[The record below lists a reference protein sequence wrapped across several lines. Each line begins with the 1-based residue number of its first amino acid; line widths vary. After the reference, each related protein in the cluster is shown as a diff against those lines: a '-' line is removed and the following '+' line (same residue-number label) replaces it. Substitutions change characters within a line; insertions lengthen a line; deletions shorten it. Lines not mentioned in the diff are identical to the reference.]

1 MVYTFKRNNENEF
14 LFQNFGLCEPRAY
27 FIPASRMDI
36 CRNYNAENALRLSDR
51 AFSLAGEWELAEING
66 NDVFDTEGSEKKSVT
81 VPSVFS
87 VKKSATPNANEDYVT
102 YAFFRKF
109 DVFDTAKKHT
119 LNFFGVQGDFE
130 IYINGQFCGKSVI
143 GFGEFDISDFIVKG
157 ENELLVKINNN
168 QFTAKVTGENADAI
182 GICGDV
188 VLLIRE
194 RAYLEDYMF
203 TSKGSEFDYEGKF
216 AVKVKTA
223 HSTTVEI
230 LLNDGNK
237 TIEKTT
243 LIPDDDG
250 TACFEFKGAFKTYST
265 ENPYLYTAFVR
276 ILERGEELECTSV
289 KIGFSEA
296 NIEKGVFYFGDT
308 DLKIRGVR
316 YNALNKENGA
326 YKEISEYKEDLK
338 FIKEMNANA
347 VYVKCGYNPS
357 FTELCKEIG
366 LYIIKE
372 FPVEM
377 NFDGLKAK
385 EKEIFVQENAIAYMK
400 SKIIALY
407 MSDASAVNI
416 AAYAFGNISEEG
428 SLKEEIFGFEKI
440 SNRPVIGGENGLK
453 YIDNGDP
460 TVIGDAIASSDVPVL
475 FTVSA
480 FERTDKFMEL
490 VLSED
495 KIAGMIA
502 DGFTA
507 LIEENV
513 SDEETSVYLSD
524 RGILLKYAY
533 RPFVAHLADNRTL
546 VITSLRDYTDSS
558 DITISLVKYKGE
570 LSKKI
575 KDCHIII
582 APRGT
587 REIDVYLGEI
597 IPDTKLY
604 VRFLSGDRLIAT
616 EIIKVEEEKE
626 MPEYI
631 KALQIKKYTYTVN
644 NREFTLD
651 KLSENMLPPRSYFVP
666 CSGEVVCD
674 IGDYPKSNVF
684 SDRMFSLSGE
694 WDFAYFEEN
703 APTEFTVD
711 GLNWKEITLPSS
723 WEQNGYGKLEFNDGY
738 PFKYNIKKSEIE
750 ENGENKNAVGIYRR
764 IINIG
769 DTSYNH
775 ILSFDKI
782 SGSAEI
788 HINGKYIGYTI
799 LGRGEFDITDS
810 LVIGE
815 NELIIIVKKW
825 TPASCLQ
832 GSGGFN
838 ASGITG
844 DINLIKRRACG
855 LKDYRIVTKKQG
867 SDYLADM
874 KFVFGKA
881 ADSVKIELKKNGI
894 TLFEKTYPEAKEEI
908 ELNLSGTFT
917 GYSDERPEQYDVYV
931 KVFESTFV
939 TECTKIRFGFNRI
952 DINGNILYSND
963 TPLKLHGIT
972 YNAEYDE
979 FGNLLTFDG
988 VKRDLRLIKAYGFNA
1003 VAPLHSVA
1011 PSFIALCAEIG
1022 LYIVA
1027 DSGVN
1032 TKGAGKA
1039 NAKLRNSVIEDAS
1052 FANVIKETVT
1062 YGFERDKNAT
1072 NIVCY
1077 QIREDGNVPVIADC
1091 YKLLKERTEKP
1102 VFTYG
1107 NEGDANTV
1115 CYPSLNEAIDII
1127 NESMDKKPVFFI
1139 KYASG
1144 EGIGCANIREYE
1156 DIIKS
1161 AECCMGGCVAH
1172 FVDDA
1177 IGSTVGKENGIFTSD
1192 RRAYPCADSIRY
1204 IYRPVHSVLSEST
1217 DILEITNNRRFASTS
1232 DMYVD
1237 LCILRNGKTLS
1248 RTRIYIDIPAGE
1260 TRKYDVF
1267 HGHIEG
1273 DMYINVEYH
1282 KKSSGEIMF
1291 IEQHKL
1297 NETVQTFDFPK
1308 GEKALDINEIFDYL
1322 DITFDSGCVRFSK
1335 KLGAIIRYNVMGK
1348 DILKADST
1356 YKGGN
1361 CFVNNIYRPFIHNL
1375 KREYPNIESKTR
1387 DFVCEYS
1394 KESAVKQVH
1403 VNIEN
1408 LIYINGKESYI
1419 VQDKYIVSAGG
1430 NIEVFSVLTPLKRG
1444 LPQMDCFGKQLRLN
1458 NNFGNIYYYGNGET
1472 DNYIDMC
1479 EHTRVGIFNMN
1490 VDKTFELV
1498 RSLQECGNRTNVS
1511 YAAVRDND
1519 GDGILIVARKVPYQ
1533 LRVSPYSDKEIY
1545 ISKKTGIRPSQSGVY
1560 VDVNAF
1566 VSGIGTDKNGYPLPQ
1581 YTVSSAEH
1589 VLHFDIIPV
1598 KGRK

>member
-1 MVYTFKRNNENEF
+1 MVYTFKSKNENEF
-14 LFQNFGLCEPRAY
+14 LFQNFELCEPHAY
-27 FIPASRMDI
+27 FVPASRMDI
-36 CRNYNAENALRLSDR
+36 CRKYNAENALRLSDR
-51 AFSLAGEWELAEING
+51 SFSLSGEWEIAEIKS
-66 NDVFDTEGSEKKSVT
+66 DDAFDTESSEKKSVI
-81 VPSVFS
+81 VPSIIS
-87 VKKSATPNANEDYVT
+87 VKKEETSKSESVQ

-109 DVFDTAKKHT
+109 EIFDTAKKHT
-119 LNFFGVQGDFE
+119 INFFGVQGDFE
-130 IYINGQFCGKSVI
+130 LYINGQFCGKSVI
-143 GFGEFDISDFIVKG
+143 GFGEFDISEFIAKG

-168 QFTAKVTGENADAI
+168 TFTTKFKGETVDEI
-182 GICGDV
+182 GILGDV
-188 VLLIRE
+188 VLQIKE

-230 LLNDGNK
+230 SLNDGNK

-250 TACFEFKGAFKTYST
+250 TACFDFKGAFNTYST
-265 ENPYLYTAFVR
+265 ENPYLYTVYVR
-276 ILERGEELECTSV
+276 VFERGEEIECTSV
-289 KIGFSEA
+289 KIGFSEV
-296 NIEKGVFYFGDT
+296 NIENGVFYVGDT
-308 DLKIRGVR
+308 DLKIRGVK
-316 YNALNKENGA
+316 YNALKKENGA
-326 YKEISEYKEDLK
+326 YKEVSEYKEDLK
-338 FIKEMNANA
+338 FIKEMNANT
-347 VYVKCGYNPS
+347 VYVEGCYNPC

-366 LYIIKE
+366 LYVIKV
-372 FPVEM
+372 FPVEI
-377 NFDGLKAK
+377 NLKEFKTK
-385 EKEIFVQENAIAYMK
+385 EKEAFIQENAIAYIK
-400 SKIIALY
+400 SKTITSY
-407 MSDASAVNI
+407 MSDATAVNI
-416 AAYAFGNISEEG
+416 IAYAFDEVFEEG
-428 SLKEEIFGFEKI
+428 TIKDEIFGFETI
-440 SNRPVIGGENGLK
+440 SNRPVIGGNSGLK

-460 TVIGDAIASSDVPVL
+460 TIIGDTIASSTAPVI
-475 FTVSA
+475 FAVSV

-502 DGFTA
+502 YGFADMVKT
-507 LIEENV
+507 EV
-513 SDEETSVYLSD
+513 TDEETSKVLSD

-533 RPFVAHLADNRTL
+533 RPFIARLADNRTL
-546 VITSLRDYTDSS
+546 EITSLRDYTDSS

-575 KDCHIII
+575 KDFHMII

-587 REIDVYLGEI
+587 RETDVYLGEI

-604 VRFLSGDRLIAT
+604 VRYLSDDKLIAT
-616 EIIKVEEEKE
+616 EIIKVEAEKD

-631 KALQIKKYTYTVN
+631 KALQIKKYTYSVN

-651 KLSENMLPPRSYFVP
+651 KLSENVLPPRSYFVP
-666 CSGEVVCD
+666 CSGETVCD

-684 SDRMFSLSGE
+684 SDRMFSLCGE

-703 APTEFTVD
+703 APTEFTID
-711 GLNWKEITLPSS
+711 GLDWKEITLPSS
-723 WEQNGYGKLEFNDGY
+723 WEQNGYGKTEFNDGY
-738 PFKYNIKKSEIE
+738 PFKFNIKKSEIE
-750 ENGENKNAVGIYRR
+750 ESAENKNAVGIYRR

-769 DTSYNH
+769 DTSFSH
-775 ILSFDKI
+775 ILSFDNI
-782 SGSAEI
+782 NGSAEI
-788 HINGKYIGYTI
+788 HINGKYVGYTI
-799 LGRGEFDITDS
+799 LGRGEFDITES

-815 NELIIIVKKW
+815 NELVIIVKKW
-825 TPASCLQ
+825 TPTSCLH
-832 GSGGFN
+832 GAGGFN
-838 ASGITG
+838 ASGIIG
-844 DINLIKRRACG
+844 EVNLIKRRACG
-855 LKDYRIVTKKQG
+855 LKDYRITTKKQG

-874 KFVFGKA
+874 KFIFGKV

-894 TLFEKTYPEAKEEI
+894 ILFEKTYSEAKEEI

-931 KVFESTFV
+931 KVYESTFV
-939 TECTKIRFGFNRI
+939 TECTKIRFGFNHINI
-952 DINGNILYSND
+952 DGSVLYSND
-963 TPLKLHGIT
+963 VPLKIHGIT

-979 FGNLLTFDG
+979 FGNLLTFDDI
-988 VKRDLRLIKAYGFNA
+988 KRDLLLIKSYGFNA
-1003 VAPLHSVA
+1003 VAPLHAIS
-1011 PSFIALCAEIG
+1011 PSFVALCAEIG
-1022 LYIVA
+1022 LYIVS

-1032 TKGAGKA
+1032 TKGAGKE
-1039 NAKLRNSVIEDAS
+1039 NAKFRNSIIENDSFVDA
-1052 FANVIKETVT
+1052 IKQTVE
-1062 YGFERDKNAT
+1062 YCFERDKNAV

-1077 QIREDGNVPVIADC
+1077 QIREDGAVPVIADC
-1091 YKLLKERTEKP
+1091 YKLLKERTAKP

-1107 NEGDANTV
+1107 SEGDAKTV
-1115 CYPSLNEAIDII
+1115 CYPSLDEAIDVI
-1127 NESMDKKPVFFI
+1127 NEFMDKKPVFFV

-1161 AECCMGGCVAH
+1161 AECCIGGCVAH

-1177 IGSTVGKENGIFTSD
+1177 IGNEVGKENGIFTSD
-1192 RRAYPCADSIRY
+1192 RRAYPCAESIRY
-1204 IYRPVHSVLSEST
+1204 AYRPVHSTLSEST
-1217 DILEITNNRRFASTS
+1217 DILEITNKRRFVSTS
-1232 DMYVD
+1232 DTYVD

-1248 RTRIYIDIPAGE
+1248 RTRIFIDIPAGE
-1260 TRKYDVF
+1260 TRRYDVF
-1267 HGHIEG
+1267 HGHVEG
-1273 DMYINVEYH
+1273 DMNINVEYH

-1297 NETVQTFDFPK
+1297 NETIQAFELPK

-1361 CFVNNIYRPFIHNL
+1361 CFVNNIYRPFVRNL

-1394 KESAVKQVH
+1394 RESAVKQVH
-1403 VNIEN
+1403 VNVEN
-1408 LIYINGKESYI
+1408 IIYINGKESYI

-1511 YAAVRDND
+1511 YAVIKDND
-1519 GDGILIVARKVPYQ
+1519 GDGIIITARKVPYQ
-1533 LRVSPYSDKEIY
+1533 FRVSPYSDKEIY
-1545 ISKKTGIRPSQSGVY
+1545 LSKKTGIRPTQSGVY

-1581 YTVSSAEH
+1581 YSVSSSEH
-1589 VLHFDIIPV
+1589 VLHFDIIPI
-1598 KGRK
+1598 KG